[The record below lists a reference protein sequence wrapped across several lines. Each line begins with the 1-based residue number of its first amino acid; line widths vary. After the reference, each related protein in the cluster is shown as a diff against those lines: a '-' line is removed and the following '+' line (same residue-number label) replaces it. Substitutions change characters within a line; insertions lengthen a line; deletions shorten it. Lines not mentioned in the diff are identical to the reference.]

1 MRKQLEWVTYYPK
14 LPQAQ
19 DASVLVSGFALE
31 RQIVRGYSIFG
42 YQQLQSGPKHHH
54 HYSNPVHLLAPK
66 IKKPYTFS
74 S

>member
-42 YQQLQSGPKHHH
+42 YQQLQ
-54 HYSNPVHLLAPK
+54 
-66 IKKPYTFS
+66 
-74 S
+74 